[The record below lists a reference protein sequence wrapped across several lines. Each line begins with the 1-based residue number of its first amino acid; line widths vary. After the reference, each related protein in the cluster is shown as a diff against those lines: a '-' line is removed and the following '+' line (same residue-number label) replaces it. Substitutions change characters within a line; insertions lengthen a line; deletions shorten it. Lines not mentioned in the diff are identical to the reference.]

1 MGNTAAI
8 PEVNQICTR
17 AARRVLLVDDNV
29 AGAQTMKILLEM
41 EGVEVTVVAT
51 GEEAIRV
58 YDDLRPSLVLL
69 DIGLPDID
77 GCDLA
82 RRILASSGEEKPLLI
97 AVSGW
102 GDEVTRARAMDAGVE
117 HFFSKPVK
125 FEELES
131 IVLARINEPA
141 ID

>member
-58 YDDLRPSLVLL
+58 YDDLRPSLVPL

>member
-29 AGAQTMKILLEM
+29 AGAQTMKILFEM

-82 RRILASSGEEKPLLI
+82 RRILASSGAEKPLLI

>member
-1 MGNTAAI
+1 MGNAAAN
-8 PEVNQICTR
+8 PEVSEPR
-17 AARRVLLVDDNV
+17 AEAVRRVLLVDDNV